1 MAGSRIVKR
10 YANRKLYDTADKRY
24 VTLDQIA
31 TLIREGEEI
40 KVIDNESG
48 EDLTSVTLSQILV
61 EQEKKH
67 EGGLPKSFLNELV
80 KSSTTLFD
88 YLRKTLSSWL
98 SAAQISEEA
107 IERNIDELVK
117 KGQLSLDE
125 GRRLKHDIVQR
136 TREYLDRID
145 KTIEARVADALRRL
159 NIPTKPDLD
168 ALRQRVENIAGRYD
182 TLMDEIRRRAG
193 AADRPQAGPASA
205 APPAPAAP
213 REQPGV
219 AAPPQAK
226 P

>member
-1 MAGSRIVKR
+1 MAGSRVVKR
-10 YANRKLYDTADKRY
+10 YANRKLYDTTDKRY

-61 EQEKKH
+61 EQEKKR
-67 EGGLPKSFLNELV
+67 EGGLPKNFLNELV

-88 YLRKTLSSWL
+88 YLRKTLGSWL

-125 GRRLKHDIVQR
+125 GRKLKNDIVLR

-145 KTIEARVADALRRL
+145 KTIETRVTEALERLSIPKKSDVDALRERL
-159 NIPTKPDLD
+159 EETV
-168 ALRQRVENIAGRYD
+168 RRYD
-182 TLMDEIRRRAG
+182 AVVEELRAR
-193 AADRPQAGPASA
+193 ATA
-205 APPAPAAP
+205 PAPAASP
-213 REQPGV
+213 P
-219 AAPPQAK
+219 PPQAK
-226 P
+226 PHAAQTAGTTPPTRPGPG